1 MIVVTG
7 GPGWESESRRPQTLA
22 ALRQRAADT
31 LLVSVC
37 TGGMIL
43 GASGVLDGKR
53 ATTKREV
60 VPPEVP
66 PIRRMR
72 ELHPLID
79 VREAS
84 LVDEDRVITGRRRV
98 ALHRRDAASPEEA
111 LRCRSG
117 RRNRPHPG
125 ISTRMVGKSRTIPAA
140 RSRKL
145 GKRAAPAKRPSDGC
159 AADRGR
165 APAGPA
171 GYPPCVP
178 GWASRRTVLAA
189 KAGFT
194 KGYLSKIE
202 NSKVIPPIGT
212 LVKIAQ
218 VLDTDLADLFEAAPA
233 QAANDA
239 VSIVRSWER
248 ETAIRGGSS
257 FGYDYVALAHKRHH
271 KQMEPFVMVFPSRV
285 DKDIRFEHQGEEFMF
300 ILSGKVEFE
309 ATIEGRNKTWILSPG
324 DSAYFD
330 AEIPHRGRSLRG
342 ESRALVVIYRS
353 KDPV

>member
-1 MIVVTG
+1 
-7 GPGWESESRRPQTLA
+7 
-22 ALRQRAADT
+22 
-31 LLVSVC
+31 
-37 TGGMIL
+37 
-43 GASGVLDGKR
+43 
-53 ATTKREV
+53 
-60 VPPEVP
+60 
-66 PIRRMR
+66 
-72 ELHPLID
+72 
-79 VREAS
+79 
-84 LVDEDRVITGRRRV
+84 
-98 ALHRRDAASPEEA
+98 
-111 LRCRSG
+111 
-117 RRNRPHPG
+117 
-125 ISTRMVGKSRTIPAA
+125 MVGKSRTVPAA
-140 RSRKL
+140 RSRKV
-145 GKRAAPAKRPSDGC
+145 GKRAAPTKRRAKAARPTEVELLLGRRISALRAGLGFTQ
-159 AADRGR
+159 DR
-165 APAGPA
+165 
-171 GYPPCVP
+171 
-178 GWASRRTVLAA
+178 LAA

-233 QAANDA
+233 NAA

-285 DKDIRFEHQGEEFMF
+285 DKDIRFEHRGEEFMF
-300 ILSGKVEFE
+300 ILAGKVEFE

-330 AEIPHRGRSLRG
+330 AEIPHRGRSLHG